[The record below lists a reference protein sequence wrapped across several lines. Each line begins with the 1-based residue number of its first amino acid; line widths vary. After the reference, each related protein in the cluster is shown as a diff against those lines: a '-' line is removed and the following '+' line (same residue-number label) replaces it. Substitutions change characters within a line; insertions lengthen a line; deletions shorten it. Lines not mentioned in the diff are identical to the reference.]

1 MKTTTRHIKDYSQP
15 ELAEMFTQLGEQKFR
30 AKQCFLA
37 LYQPTLR
44 SFDEISTLPQALRV
58 KLSEEFSLFS
68 MEISNVQVSED
79 GTQKFLFTLTD
90 GMAVEAVLI
99 PSELVTEE
107 GEPKRLTLC
116 VSSQVGCPLGCK
128 FCATASL
135 KLKRNL
141 SVSEIIDQF
150 LLVQQRTDKPITNM
164 VFMGMGEPMLNYDN
178 VMKAVEIFTHP
189 DLQLLGARHITIST
203 AGILPGIMRMADEN
217 RSVKLAISLHATTNV
232 LREKLMPISKAFTL
246 QKLGEAIE
254 YYYRKTRKPITYEY
268 ILFEGLNDSELDVQR
283 LARITRR
290 VPSTVN
296 VIPFHPIE
304 FTNPEGF
311 AAELLPTSKEKFQRF
326 IAQLKHAGVTVMI
339 RSSSGEDIDAACGQ
353 LAFSKVA
360 EQHLGGYEKPIP
372 LIP

>member
-1 MKTTTRHIKDYSQP
+1 MKIPVSGTNHLKNYSLE
-15 ELAEMFTQLGEQKFR
+15 ELTGIVTELGEPKFR

-37 LYQPTLR
+37 IFQPGLR
-44 SFDEISTLPQALRV
+44 SLDDISTLPQSLRN
-58 KLSEEFSLFS
+58 KLEEQYRLFS
-68 MEISNVQVSED
+68 MEIEDVQLSED
-79 GTQKFLFTLTD
+79 GTKKYLFRLSD

-99 PSELVTEE
+99 PSELITDY

-116 VSSQVGCPLGCK
+116 VSSQVGCQLGCK

-141 SVSEIIDQF
+141 TVAEIVDQYM
-150 LLVQQRTDKPITNM
+150 LVQQQSDKQITNM

-178 VMKAVEIFTHP
+178 VMKSIDIFTHP
-189 DLQLLGARHITIST
+189 DLKLIGARHITVST
-203 AGILPGIMRMADEN
+203 AGVLPGIQRMADEN
-217 RSVKLAISLHATTNV
+217 RPVKLAISLHATTNA
-232 LREKLMPISKAFTL
+232 LREKLMPLSKTFTL
-246 QKLGEAIE
+246 KKLGEAAE

-268 ILFEGLNDSELDVQR
+268 ILFDGLNDSELDVER

-290 VPSTVN
+290 VPSKVN

-304 FTNPEGF
+304 FTHPEGF
-311 AAELLPTSKEKFQRF
+311 AAELQATTKENFQRF
-326 IAQLKHAGVTVMI
+326 IAKLKHAGVTVMI

-360 EQHLGGYEKPIP
+360 EQHAAVSL
-372 LIP
+372 